1 MRTSL
6 SGVFQGSREIGAGAG
21 PGQGGARPGQNGA
34 GPVHSGSRKSGLR
47 AFVPVALLLSVL
59 VLLALVKPDAAI
71 LSATASWDYLKEV
84 MLILP
89 GIMILMGLFEV
100 WVPKS
105 AIQRLMGQ
113 GSGLGGVVL
122 AIGLGTAPTGPLYV
136 AFPIAAGLARKG
148 ASTFNLVVFLSTW
161 AALKLPQV
169 MMEAKFLGLDF
180 ALTRLALTL
189 VGMMLMAYAAN
200 RLLPGWVPSDV
211 PPTASK
217 AGGQQAGASPG

>member
-1 MRTSL
+1 MQS
-6 SGVFQGSREIGAGAG
+6 A
-21 PGQGGARPGQNGA
+21 
-34 GPVHSGSRKSGLR
+34 SRKFGLR
-47 AFVPVALLLSVL
+47 AFMPVAALLGVL
-59 VLLALVKPDAAI
+59 GVLALVKPDAAR
-71 LSATASWDYLKEV
+71 LSATASWGYLKEV
-84 MLILP
+84 MLIVP
-89 GIMILMGLFEV
+89 GIVILMGLFEV

-113 GSGLGGVVL
+113 GSGIGGVAL
-122 AIGLGTAPTGPLYV
+122 AIALGTAPTGPLYV

-161 AALKLPQV
+161 AAIKVPQV

-189 VGMMLMAYAAN
+189 VAMMLMAYAAN

-211 PPTASK
+211 ASTAAKAAGRQEDLPPNPNRSLSNARSK
-217 AGGQQAGASPG
+217 GEAR